1 MNAAY
6 RRCRIYLRRS
16 LRRFDGDE
24 FMFWLHPLWVIT
36 VLVWMVLAPIPG

>member
-1 MNAAY
+1 MSRSY
-6 RRCRIYLRRS
+6 RQVRVYVRRS
-16 LRRFDGDE
+16 VRRFDGDE